1 MQNQETKICSKCGQ
15 EKPLNEFPL
24 RRRGDKIFPHSH
36 CRQCRNEYTRKR
48 RAAYRAAHPIPVR
61 RTETTKLCACC
72 GQEFPIEMMGTV
84 KRYGKV
90 YVGSYC
96 PTCAQAKRKKSDEA
110 YKARMRQRT
119 AERRAANAPKE
130 GHLRCSHCGQE
141 KPIEEFR
148 RETRHSNGRRN
159 MCLECARKYQRERYN
174 RCKKTRKGVFF
185 DNNIGRF
192 IDCRTQYPQPFWNE
206 NMLSILRRY
215 YPVSP
220 TQEVCEMVGLSKHCV
235 QKKAKQLGLSKS
247 REYIRKVN
255 TERGIIGGIA
265 NKRRIQI
272 LKQSQQP
279 SVK

>member
-1 MQNQETKICSKCGQ
+1 MTDTQPIKRCTKCGE
-15 EKPLNEFPL
+15 EKPLSEFPL
-24 RRRGDKIFPHSH
+24 RRYRNGKSSPHSH
-36 CRQCRNEYTRKR
+36 CKQCHNEYRRKR
-48 RAAYRAAHPIPVR
+48 RASYRAAHPLPVR
-61 RTETTKLCACC
+61 RTATTKFCACC
-72 GQEFPIEMMGTV
+72 GQEFPIEMMGTQ
-84 KRYGKV
+84 KLRGKV

-96 PTCAQAKRKKSDEA
+96 PTCAQVKRKQSSEA

-159 MCLECARKYQRERYN
+159 MCLECVRKYQRERY
-174 RCKKTRKGVFF
+174 KPTPKGVFY
-185 DNNIGRF
+185 DENTGRF

-215 YPVSP
+215 YPISP

-265 NKRRIQI
+265 NKRRIQK